1 MTLSTAQKT
10 TAGRERRGDAAGAS
24 ESPRPLRRAFLA
36 AAAVLLLGTQPARAQ
51 GTTPPDGSW
60 KDLAEF
66 SFVATSGNSESSTLG
81 LSNKLW
87 RAWGLSRFETN
98 AKAIRA
104 ESRTEDRFA
113 VGTPADFD
121 VEEPDTELS
130 AESYFLDARYDRKMT
145 ARSFWYGSAAWLRDE
160 FAGIADRYTAAGGLG
175 NQWVDADRRKFRT
188 DYAVTYTDEEA
199 TVDDSPSN
207 DSFIGA
213 RASAAWMQ
221 KFGESGVYDHVT
233 IVDESLEE
241 TKDLRVDMTN
251 AVAVAMTARLAL
263 KVSLQF
269 LYDNRPAFEEIA
281 LFDTTGTQTGTVLNE
296 LDRLDTILK
305 TSLVV
310 KID

>member
-1 MTLSTAQKT
+1 MARRKSGAGPRIAIAVALLVASQAVFAQ
-10 TAGRERRGDAAGAS
+10 AA
-24 ESPRPLRRAFLA
+24 PP
-36 AAAVLLLGTQPARAQ
+36 PA
-51 GTTPPDGSW
+51 PPDDSW
-60 KDLAEF
+60 NDLAEF
-66 SFVATSGNSESSTLG
+66 SFVAISGNSESSTLG
-81 LSNKLW
+81 FSNKLW
-87 RAWGLSRFETN
+87 REWGLHRFETN
-98 AKAIRA
+98 AKGIRA
-104 ESRTEDRFA
+104 ESRTAPRFA
-113 VGTPADFD
+113 VGTATDFE

-130 AESYFLDARYDRKMT
+130 AENYFLDARYDHKITDRF
-145 ARSFWYGSAAWLRDE
+145 FWFTSAAWLRDE
-160 FAGIADRYTAAGGLG
+160 FAGVQNRYTGVAGLG
-175 NQWVDADRRKFRT
+175 NIWVDTDRRKFRT

-199 TVDDSPSN
+199 TVEDSPSD

-213 RASAAWMQ
+213 RATAAYTQ
-221 KFGESGVYDHVT
+221 KFGESGVYEHLT
-233 IVDESLEE
+233 IVDENLKE

-251 AVAVAMTARLAL
+251 SVAVAMTARLAL